1 MQTTKP
7 ITADA
12 VRATDK
18 GLVIVCADR
27 EVQIG
32 WEDCSPKLAAATAE
46 QRRQANLSPGGYG
59 IHWPLIDE
67 DLSISGLLKQQ

>member
-12 VRATDK
+12 VLATDE
-18 GLVIVCADR
+18 GLVIVFADR
-27 EVQIG
+27 EVKIG
-32 WEDCSPKLAAATAE
+32 WENCSPKLAAATAK
-46 QRRQANLSPGGYG
+46 QRRRADLSPGGYG

-67 DLSISGLLKQQ
+67 DLSIGELLKQQ